1 MAPMPVK
8 NMPIDS
14 RQAPRRQ
21 PPRHT
26 FHAVLMACLL
36 CGGVAQAE
44 TGRLVIEVQNIRD
57 DSGQIRASIYR
68 DPDSFRKEDRALKVL
83 SLPARPGQASLS
95 LDGLPPGRYA
105 VMVYHDANADQTLN
119 LRLGMFP
126 TEGYGL
132 SNNPKVMGPPRFADS
147 AFEVAGPETA
157 IDIRLAY

>member
-1 MAPMPVK
+1 
-8 NMPIDS
+8 MPIDS

-21 PPRHT
+21 SLRHT
-26 FHAVLMACLL
+26 VHALLTACLL
-36 CGGVAQAE
+36 CGGAAQADS
-44 TGRLVIEVQNIRD
+44 GRLVIAVQNIRD
-57 DSGQIRASIYR
+57 DAGQIRASIYR
-68 DPDSFRKEDRALKVL
+68 DPESFRKEDKALKVL

-132 SNNPKVMGPPRFADS
+132 SNNPRVMGPPRFADS